1 MGWEAGFPAG
11 FDERTTGFPK
21 GIKSTCT
28 RQGGEVQCRHPEGA
42 PALPASKAVKMGA
55 LSVSCA
61 LSSLGGG
68 KCNGRGAEGVSPSHR
83 QQGNGQHCKGFG
95 AETIPYW
102 AAGEAAEEGEGD

>member
-1 MGWEAGFPAG
+1 MGWEASFPAG

-42 PALPASKAVKMGA
+42 PTLPASKAVKMGA

-61 LSSLGGG
+61 LSSLGPFLYPGRRANYGLKQMLRLGG
-68 KCNGRGAEGVSPSHR
+68 LHQFIEEIRMSEAHQCVDALGR
-83 QQGNGQHCKGFG
+83 
-95 AETIPYW
+95 
-102 AAGEAAEEGEGD
+102 